1 MKTPHRYDEGAAGI
15 LKQSPPTFRSS
26 FEALSKLFRASIGV
40 QSEFVGE
47 NASLSSLNRREP
59 FTVLSPFFHRYF
71 TADPISRRL
80 LGVHLIS
87 QSLHWWEALSR
98 FFLASRPHNGR
109 MRGFAA
115 ASLPHFA
122 GSFCCSLVMVT
133 QRGGIGSKCQK
144 CQFSVYFLYIPFF
157 STLGMLVE
165 NILIRHFVTASR
177 ATEEVFNL
185 IPNNQRPPFRFTCFR
200 P

>member
-71 TADPISRRL
+71 TADPISRRS

-87 QSLHWWEALSR
+87 QPLHWWEALSR

-109 MRGFAA
+109 MRGFVA

-122 GSFCCSLVMVT
+122 GSSACFLVMIT
-133 QRGGIGSKCQK
+133 QGDRVKRGKSAC
-144 CQFSVYFLYIPFF
+144 FPYTFYIPLF
-157 STLGMLVE
+157 SL
-165 NILIRHFVTASR
+165 H
-177 ATEEVFNL
+177 
-185 IPNNQRPPFRFTCFR
+185 
-200 P
+200 

>member
-122 GSFCCSLVMVT
+122 CSFCCSLVMVT
-133 QRGGIGSKCQK
+133 QKGDRVKVSKVPV
-144 CQFSVYFLYIPFF
+144 FHILSIYPFFLYIRN
-157 STLGMLVE
+157 V
-165 NILIRHFVTASR
+165 SR
-177 ATEEVFNL
+177 KYTNSSLCHCFKSYRGSFQ
-185 IPNNQRPPFRFTCFR
+185 PNPQ
-200 P
+200 

>member
-1 MKTPHRYDEGAAGI
+1 MSLACPPIVPQMSPDLSRAMSHECHKDVTNMSRRCHKKVTQDVTTGGQGKMKTPHRYDEGAAGI
-15 LKQSPPTFRSS
+15 LKQSPLL
-26 FEALSKLFRASIGV
+26 FEALSKLFRASIGA

-71 TADPISRRL
+71 TADPISRRS

-87 QSLHWWEALSR
+87 QPLHWWEALSR

-109 MRGFAA
+109 MRGFVA

-122 GSFCCSLVMVT
+122 CSFCCSLVMVT
-133 QRGGIGSKCQK
+133 QKGG
-144 CQFSVYFLYIPFF
+144 
-157 STLGMLVE
+157 
-165 NILIRHFVTASR
+165 
-177 ATEEVFNL
+177 
-185 IPNNQRPPFRFTCFR
+185 
-200 P
+200 

>member
-15 LKQSPPTFRSS
+15 LKQPPLL

-47 NASLSSLNRREP
+47 NAFLSSLNRRELS
-59 FTVLSPFFHRYF
+59 TVLSPFFHRYF
-71 TADPISRRL
+71 TADPISRRS

-87 QSLHWWEALSR
+87 QPLHRWEALSR

-109 MRGFAA
+109 MRGFVA

-122 GSFCCSLVMVT
+122 CSFCCSLVMVT
-133 QRGGIGSKCQK
+133 QRGIVTKCQK
-144 CQFSVYFLYIPFF
+144 CQFPVYFLYIPFF

-185 IPNNQRPPFRFTCFR
+185 IPNNQRPPFRFTCFK